1 MKVDLAVLPENWPM
15 QETDGGAVTNPPA
28 QPVSGPLIAMASAI
42 AKKHRM
48 NVVAP
53 IRENRGGRL
62 FNTAVVIDRSG
73 EVVGTYS
80 KVFPVWG
87 SIDRTNGEILHVDPS
102 EEGVKVGLTRAESIP
117 FCLGFAATATAKK
130 RFPFRIAT
138 MLPLIFRRYKPFFF
152 RLLRRLF
159 R

>member
-1 MKVDLAVLPENWPM
+1 MKADLAVLPENWPM
-15 QETDGGAVTNPPA
+15 QETDGGAVTNPPP

-42 AKKHRM
+42 AKKYRM

-62 FNTAVVIDRSG
+62 LNTAVVLDRSG

-102 EEGVKVGLTRAESIP
+102 EEGVKVGLSKAELTS
-117 FCLGFAATATAKK
+117 FVLGFEATETA
-130 RFPFRIAT
+130 PCMA
-138 MLPLIFRRYKPFFF
+138 
-152 RLLRRLF
+152 
-159 R
+159 